1 MGRPWFFL
9 ILFLSFPIGLLS
21 KETVKATVVVY
32 GAEAVAETDEN
43 FVCATI
49 DWWHPSKCGNQC
61 PFGLSYV
68 LNLDTNHPHLVKAI
82 RAFDPLRIRIG
93 GSLQDQVIYGV
104 GNSSVS
110 PCLEFQ
116 ESETGLFGFS
126 QGCLSMNRWDELNS
140 LFNKTGAIVTFGL
153 NALHGR
159 RQIGGQEWVGAWN
172 SSNARSFIEYTI
184 SRGHRI
190 DSWEFGNELCGT
202 GIGARVGA
210 KQYGEDVIALK
221 AMLDDLYVN
230 YTNKKPSVVA
240 PGGFFDQQWYGEL
253 LRVSGPSVVGAIS
266 HHIYNLGAGVDP
278 SVIDRILD
286 PSHLGRIAETFR
298 DVQLT
303 VQRNGPWASAWV
315 SEAGGAYNGGSR
327 LFSGTFV
334 DSFWYL
340 DQLGMA
346 SIFNTKVYCRQTLVG
361 GVTLL
366 FINLSNTTAFDIK
379 IQPNSTVQTKSPMY
393 ELKRMVKWVGK
404 RALNNGWTSKQKK
417 LVGEETSKREEYH
430 LTPKDG
436 QLRTQTMLLNGSPLE
451 LTLDGDIPALDPVLV
466 SEGAP
471 LVIPGRASRT
481 VNRPRSPW
489 MSIPLLLSAIA
500 NQIAPATKAALDQH
514 QDAYKD

>member
-1 MGRPWFFL
+1 MDHPWFLL
-9 ILFLSFPIGLLS
+9 ILFLNFPIGLLS

-49 DWWHPSKCGNQC
+49 DWWHPSKCSNQC

-68 LNLDTNHPHLVKAI
+68 LNLDTNHPHLAKAI

-116 ESETGLFGFS
+116 ESENGLFGFS

-159 RQIGGQEWVGAWN
+159 RQIEGQEWVGAWN
-172 SSNARSFIEYTI
+172 SSNARSFIKYTI

-190 DSWEFGNELCGT
+190 DSWEFGNELCGR
-202 GIGARVGA
+202 GIGAHVGA
-210 KQYGEDVIALK
+210 KQYGEDLIALK

-230 YTNKKPSVVA
+230 NSNKKPSVVA

-286 PSHLGRIAETFR
+286 PSHLGRSAETFR

-303 VQRNGPWASAWV
+303 VQRHGPWASAWV

-346 SIFNTKVYCRQTLVG
+346 SVFNTKVYCRQTLVG
-361 GVTLL
+361 GNYGLL
-366 FINLSNTTAFDIK
+366 DTITALLWHR
-379 IQPNSTVQTKSPMY
+379 VM
-393 ELKRMVKWVGK
+393 GK
-404 RALNNGWTSKQKK
+404 RVLGVEHGGSPFLRTYAHCSKQK
-417 LVGEETSKREEYH
+417 
-430 LTPKDG
+430 
-436 QLRTQTMLLNGSPLE
+436 
-451 LTLDGDIPALDPVLV
+451 V
-466 SEGAP
+466 S
-471 LVIPGRASRT
+471 INT
-481 VNRPRSPW
+481 
-489 MSIPLLLSAIA
+489 
-500 NQIAPATKAALDQH
+500 
-514 QDAYKD
+514 